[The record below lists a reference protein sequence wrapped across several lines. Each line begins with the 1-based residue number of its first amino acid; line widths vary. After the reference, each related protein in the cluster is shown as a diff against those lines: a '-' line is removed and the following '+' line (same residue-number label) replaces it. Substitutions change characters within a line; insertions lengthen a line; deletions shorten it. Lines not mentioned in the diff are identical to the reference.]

1 MDVFRLLFTARLD
14 YNWGGE
20 GGLKST
26 SLRYGFTSLCSS
38 EERVL
43 RVYSISDL

>member
-20 GGLKST
+20 GGGGLKST
-26 SLRYGFTSLCSS
+26 SLRYGFTSL
-38 EERVL
+38 
-43 RVYSISDL
+43 